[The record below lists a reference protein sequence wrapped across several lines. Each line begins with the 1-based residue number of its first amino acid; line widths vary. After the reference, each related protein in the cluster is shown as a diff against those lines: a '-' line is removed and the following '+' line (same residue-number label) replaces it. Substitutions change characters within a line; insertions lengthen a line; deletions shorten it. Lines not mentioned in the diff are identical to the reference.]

1 MINQNLEQVN
11 KFSKTSEFSETL
23 KDIAVA
29 KYDLDPAIH
38 VILNHFQHQT
48 MATLSTELRK
58 PFGPEA
64 LVIKRD
70 HMKSQIYQVIDQALQ
85 EAINTEPR
93 PTQLEIVKL
102 RASAR
107 QDKMT
112 AMQTISATLTI
123 EDSSIWKP

>member
-1 MINQNLEQVN
+1 MINQNFSRKEQTN

-48 MATLSTELRK
+48 LATLSAELRK

-64 LVIKRD
+64 LAIKRD
-70 HMKSQIYQVIDQALQ
+70 HMKSQIYQVIDDRSS
-85 EAINTEPR
+85 TY
-93 PTQLEIVKL
+93 
-102 RASAR
+102 SAR
-107 QDKMT
+107 NR
-112 AMQTISATLTI
+112 
-123 EDSSIWKP
+123 